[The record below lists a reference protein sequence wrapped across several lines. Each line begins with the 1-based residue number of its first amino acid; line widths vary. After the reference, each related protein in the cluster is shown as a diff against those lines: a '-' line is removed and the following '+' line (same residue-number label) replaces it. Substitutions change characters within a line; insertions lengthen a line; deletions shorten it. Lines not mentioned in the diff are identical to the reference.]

1 MVAVAKWPR
10 HGVVAPASVGSIPTS
25 HPELSTPRFG
35 SDPDARR
42 GFTERRGALS
52 TGARPRSGALGPVAQ
67 LGGHLGRNQEIAG
80 SSPAR
85 STRGMAS
92 PALVVVGTEVSG
104 GGPLKS
110 AGGLAPSS
118 RGRSSS
124 RRASVWQTEGS
135 GCESPRLHGGYRSRW
150 ATRLEPGGAVARRGS
165 IPLPSAVAA
174 CPRSRGCRHL
184 VKPLDCR
191 SSEAGSIP
199 VSPAGRYGSR
209 RPERSAKASGFT
221 AARVRVPHLPLEG
234 PSCTGARCS
243 PGTRVA
249 TARGLWV
256 RFPPLPP
263 GRGLDGKPLAS
274 DARVVRVRLPPT
286 RLFLL
291 SAPEAY
297 QATRPAC
304 TRESP
309 VRLRAGAQ
317 GQAPCSN
324 SWISKSVCK
333 EPRVLS
339 TRWLC
344 TIKRTRG

>member
-1 MVAVAKWPR
+1 VAKARGCGPR
-10 HGVVAPASVGSIPTS
+10 IRGFDSHQSPRALDASVWIR
-25 HPELSTPRFG
+25 PRRAAG
-35 SDPDARR
+35 ITGRR
-42 GFTERRGALS
+42 RALS

-67 LGGHLGRNQEIAG
+67 LGGHLVRNQEIAG

-85 STRGMAS
+85 STVPWGMAS
-92 PALVVVGTEVSG
+92 PALVAVGTEVSG

-165 IPLPSAVAA
+165 IPLPSATINW
-174 CPRSRGCRHL
+174 GCRHL

-191 SSEAGSIP
+191 SREAGSIP

-209 RPERSAKASGFT
+209 RPERSAKASGLT

-274 DARVVRVRLPPT
+274 DARVVRVRLP
-286 RLFLL
+286 
-291 SAPEAY
+291 S
-297 QATRPAC
+297 TRPCPRSVFGDAPGLYPG
-304 TRESP
+304 ESGSTP
-309 VRLRAGAQ
+309 G
-317 GQAPCSN
+317 GGSEGP
-324 SWISKSVCK
+324 K
-333 EPRVLS
+333 VLG
-339 TRWLC
+339 L
-344 TIKRTRG
+344 